1 MRQKMAFYLEDIETT
16 VGRTI
21 NLVILGL
28 ILLSSAIFVIETYP
42 ISDDIIPIFK
52 AIDLGI
58 MIIFTLEYCL
68 RLWCAEDRLK
78 FLFSFFSLIDLMA
91 IIPLFLG
98 IVDTR
103 FLRILRWFRI
113 LRLIRLWSFEVA
125 IFQISTA
132 DGVIFAR
139 IFLTLYSIVF
149 IYSGLIYLVEH
160 EANQAGLENFFDA
173 LYFSIVTMT
182 TVGFGDIT
190 PLSKGGRIL
199 TLLMIITG
207 VTTIPW
213 QVGDLVKQLVKTA
226 NRVTIVCTKCGLSL
240 HEEDANYCKIC
251 GTKLM

>member
-1 MRQKMAFYLEDIETT
+1 MREKIAFYLEDIETT

-21 NLVILGL
+21 NFVILGL
-28 ILLSSAIFVIETYP
+28 IFISSAIFVMETYP
-42 ISDDIIPIFK
+42 ISDDIITIFN

-58 MIIFTLEYCL
+58 LIIFTLEYCL
-68 RLWCAEDRLK
+68 RLWCAEERLK
-78 FLFSFFSLIDLMA
+78 FLFSFFSLIDLIA

-98 IVDTR
+98 IVDIR
-103 FLRILRWFRI
+103 FLRILRWFR
-113 LRLIRLWSFEVA
+113 V
-125 IFQISTA
+125 FQISTA
-132 DGVIFAR
+132 DGVILAR
-139 IFLTLYSIVF
+139 ILLTLYSIVF

-160 EANQAGLENFFDA
+160 NANRSGLGNFFDA

-190 PLSKGGRIL
+190 PLSEGGRIL

-226 NRVTIVCTKCGLSL
+226 NHVTIVCTKCGLSL

-251 GTKLM
+251 GTKLLHKSL